1 MILLVIDIH
10 HHTTLQKLEHWE
22 ELHYGPLNSATT
34 VWLSHLRLY
43 HPILWIVWIF
53 VQHLLIEMEAVV
65 MICERPNSFIS
76 QLLPFAS
83 PDTHS
88 FFTFGYWLGCPFRYS
103 IPVTPDPFLY
113 SIDALKQLDCLNE
126 TMVTIN
132 KIVRVSCYILVNFLV
147 PMTYSC
153 CLR

>member
-10 HHTTLQKLEHWE
+10 HHHTTLQKMGIERSFINGL
-22 ELHYGPLNSATT
+22 LNSATT

-65 MICERPNSFIS
+65 MICERPNSLFLS
-76 QLLPFAS
+76 YPNSFLS

-88 FFTFGYWLGCPFRYS
+88 FFLWILACLPFPLLDSSYPRP
-103 IPVTPDPFLY
+103 IPLFNWRNQAAGLLETT
-113 SIDALKQLDCLNE
+113 

-132 KIVRVSCYILVNFLV
+132 KIVRVHC
-147 PMTYSC
+147 
-153 CLR
+153 